1 MKTTLRTM
9 PKFALIPATISL
21 ALASFN
27 TLASDATVLNHN
39 FESDAIPLT
48 TNKTTYISG
57 WVKNGSGAIGV
68 HVPEKDIDY
77 TDLGGRGQT
86 AYLEATGKF
95 YQSPQVKVVS
105 GETYTL
111 TFDVGRA
118 LDQTDLSLIA
128 RVKANGLSLAQLQLN
143 KTSVEQGAW
152 GTHSL
157 TFTAT
162 DTMPIDSQIAIEFFN
177 ASLDSTNRLD
187 LDNIKLTTSTNAA
200 MIESGAPAP
209 KTLTILDTTTVLSV
223 PNDYADIN
231 AALRYLDDKY
241 INNNVVV
248 TIDVKDCT
256 DQVYYYPIEIAHPQ
270 GKQIEIIGNPADPNG
285 CVLQF
290 NSSNGFVVSGNYNV
304 RKINGFHIK
313 GNRNGDTAGVLAD
326 KGASVTLG
334 ASTKLTN
341 FHNGVKA
348 INGGKVYANTVL
360 STQHTGSGFVSQYN
374 GYIKADGSQSN
385 DNILNGYHAL
395 EGGKMHVH
403 NSKAVGNNYHGYAA
417 ELTGHINA
425 RNSEATSNVEAGFF
439 ATGKAFLDAYRSAAN
454 KNDYGFKCD
463 YGAYIYRAEA
473 TLDGENRVSYRPS
486 PGSYHYNCYM
496 H

>member
-1 MKTTLRTM
+1 MTTKHTIM
-9 PKFALIPATISL
+9 PKLAFIPVTIGL
-21 ALASFN
+21 ALASFTAFAN
-27 TLASDATVLNHN
+27 DAVVLNHN

-95 YQSPQVKVVS
+95 YQAPQVKVVS

-118 LDQTDLSLIA
+118 LDQDDLSMIA
-128 RVKANGLSLAQLQLN
+128 RIKANGLSIAQLQLN
-143 KTSVEQGAW
+143 KTSVEKGTW
-152 GTHSL
+152 GTHNL

-162 DTMPIDSQIAIEFFN
+162 DTMPIDSQIVVEFFN
-177 ASLDSTNRLD
+177 ASLDATNRLD
-187 LDNIKLTTSTNAA
+187 IDNVKLATSTSAA
-200 MIESGAPAP
+200 MIESSAPAP
-209 KTLTILDTTTVLSV
+209 KTLTILDTTTVISV
-223 PNDYADIN
+223 PNDYPDIN

-256 DQVYYYPIEIAHPQ
+256 NQVYYYPIEIAHPQ
-270 GKQIEIIGNPADPNG
+270 GKQIEIIGNPSDPNG

-313 GNRNGDTAGVLAD
+313 GNRVGDTAGVLAD
-326 KGASVTLG
+326 KGASIVLG
-334 ASTKLTN
+334 AGTKLSN
-341 FHNGVKA
+341 FHNGAKA
-348 INGGKVYANTVL
+348 INGGKIYANTVL
-360 STQHTGSGFVSQYN
+360 STQNTGSGFVSQYN
-374 GYIKADGSQSN
+374 GFIKADGSQSN

-395 EGGKMHVH
+395 EGGKMDISD
-403 NSKAVGNNYHGYAA
+403 SKAVGNNYHGYAA
-417 ELTGHINA
+417 ELTGHMRA
-425 RNSEATSNVEAGFF
+425 YRAEATANIEAGFF
-439 ATGKAFLDAYRSAAN
+439 ATGKAFIHADGSASN
-454 KNDYGFKCD
+454 KNDYGYKCD
-463 YGAYIYRAEA
+463 YGAYLIRSNT
-473 TLDGENRVSYRPS
+473 TLDGNRVNHRPA
-486 PGSYHYNCYM
+486 PGGYHYNCYM